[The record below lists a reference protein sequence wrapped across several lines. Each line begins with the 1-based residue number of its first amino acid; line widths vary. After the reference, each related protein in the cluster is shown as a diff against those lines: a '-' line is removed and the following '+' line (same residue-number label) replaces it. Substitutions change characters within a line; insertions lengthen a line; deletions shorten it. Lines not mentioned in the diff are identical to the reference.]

1 MKLTEEQACIVM
13 GYTKVTCLPIDVFI
27 ADVSKR
33 LGRPATHLDLIQGDM
48 IQNLYVKDFLE
59 MMPTAEMT
67 PAERFV
73 SDSQVRVVGVP
84 PALGAEYGLP
94 EDRIAAG
101 LTPAHYQPE
110 VPVKWSRHSKAG
122 RCVHSVGT
130 EHGTYQCVYVGGHDG
145 NHMIGY
151 DDEDES

>member
-33 LGRPATHLDLIQGDM
+33 LGRPATHLDLIRGDM

-84 PALGAEYGLP
+84 PALGAGYGLP
-94 EDRIAAG
+94 EDKIAAD

-110 VPVKWSRHSKAG
+110 VQVKWTHSSQGPRCADTAG
-122 RCVHSVGT
+122 V
-130 EHGTYQCVYVGGHDG
+130 EHEAYRCVYVAGHDG